1 MVACLEKTEGN
12 SDFQRI
18 VDFLASNSIH
28 HALTISPTIYTS
40 YIEQFWNTASSQ
52 TVNDVKHINATV
64 DSKAVVVTEASIR
77 SSFLFNDV
85 DALFSP
91 QWKFLIHTILHCLSS
106 KSTSWNEFSTNIAS
120 AVICLATNQKFNF
133 SKLIFDGM
141 LRNLDN
147 TKKKFLMYPRFLM
160 AFLNNQIELGEPF
173 NDVYPTPAHNL
184 KLFTNMSKKGLKFLG
199 KIIPLFPIMLTHA
212 AEGKG
217 SGEPTEPQPIPSP
230 TQPSTGD
237 QPLETSS
244 SHATTQHYRDSLE
257 ETNGN
262 EGDQVQIPHD
272 SPLLGGHTSNRAE
285 GVLNLQELSVL
296 CTNLSNRVLAL
307 ESIKDVQAAEISELK
322 SRIKKLEK
330 KCKPSIS
337 HHKAWLKSIKRLSMK
352 KRFGKKESVSKQGR
366 KKSKP
371 KSTLDDSTVFD
382 DQDADHGGNVEE
394 LVSIARPDID
404 AARKEESVVEPRTP
418 PTTTSIFDDEDII
431 MAQTLIKMKEEKAK
445 EKGVSI
451 KDVDNSSRPE
461 RSILTLK
468 PLPKIDPKDKGK
480 GVLKESTVKKVKRSD
495 LDAAQIAKDAEIA
508 RLVHENELA
517 KMERER
523 EERQRQDQAS
533 VDYIASLYDEVQAK
547 MDASEEL
554 AARLQMEEKKMYTIE
569 DRSKLL
575 AEFFKRRKKLLAE
588 ERATAVRN
596 KPLTRTQLRSLMMT
610 YLKHTGKY
618 RHNQLNKKTFKEIQA
633 LYIKEQERDADFVPI
648 GSERDEK
655 MIDKMNKK
663 AAGMDEEEVPE
674 EPESTKVEVKQE
686 GREENIRKRS
696 GRRLKMKATKK
707 SKRQKTDSD
716 LEEEE
721 QLRASLKI
729 VPDEEEEIDYEV
741 LGTRYPIVNWES
753 AFYHTDRYGVPHDY
767 YRVFRANGS
776 SRYIKTFTEMVS
788 RFDRLDFIELH
799 SLVMQRFSTTTPE
812 GIDLVLWGDLR
823 IMFEET
829 ADDDIWKNQEKWIIK
844 SWTFYENCGV
854 HILALEDGTEI
865 HMLAERRYPLIRETL
880 ERMME
885 LRLTAE
891 SEGEAV
897 FDLLRFIQKQIDEFG
912 GQDGSEKDL

>member
-1 MVACLEKTEGN
+1 
-12 SDFQRI
+12 
-18 VDFLASNSIH
+18 
-28 HALTISPTIYTS
+28 
-40 YIEQFWNTASSQ
+40 
-52 TVNDVKHINATV
+52 
-64 DSKAVVVTEASIR
+64 
-77 SSFLFNDV
+77 
-85 DALFSP
+85 
-91 QWKFLIHTILHCLSS
+91 
-106 KSTSWNEFSTNIAS
+106 
-120 AVICLATNQKFNF
+120 
-133 SKLIFDGM
+133 
-141 LRNLDN
+141 
-147 TKKKFLMYPRFLM
+147 
-160 AFLNNQIELGEPF
+160 
-173 NDVYPTPAHNL
+173 
-184 KLFTNMSKKGLKFLG
+184 
-199 KIIPLFPIMLTHA
+199 
-212 AEGKG
+212 
-217 SGEPTEPQPIPSP
+217 
-230 TQPSTGD
+230 
-237 QPLETSS
+237 
-244 SHATTQHYRDSLE
+244 
-257 ETNGN
+257 
-262 EGDQVQIPHD
+262 
-272 SPLLGGHTSNRAE
+272 
-285 GVLNLQELSVL
+285 
-296 CTNLSNRVLAL
+296 
-307 ESIKDVQAAEISELK
+307 
-322 SRIKKLEK
+322 
-330 KCKPSIS
+330 
-337 HHKAWLKSIKRLSMK
+337 
-352 KRFGKKESVSKQGR
+352 
-366 KKSKP
+366 
-371 KSTLDDSTVFD
+371 
-382 DQDADHGGNVEE
+382 
-394 LVSIARPDID
+394 
-404 AARKEESVVEPRTP
+404 
-418 PTTTSIFDDEDII
+418 
-431 MAQTLIKMKEEKAK
+431 
-445 EKGVSI
+445 
-451 KDVDNSSRPE
+451 
-461 RSILTLK
+461 
-468 PLPKIDPKDKGK
+468 
-480 GVLKESTVKKVKRSD
+480 
-495 LDAAQIAKDAEIA
+495 
-508 RLVHENELA
+508 
-517 KMERER
+517 
-523 EERQRQDQAS
+523 
-533 VDYIASLYDEVQAK
+533 

-554 AARLQMEEKKMYTIE
+554 AARLQMEEREMYTIE
-569 DRSKLL
+569 ERSKLL
-575 AEFFKRRKKLLAE
+575 AEFFERRKKLLAE
-588 ERATAVRN
+588 ERAAAVRN
-596 KPLTRTQLRSLMMT
+596 KPPTRTQLRSLMMT

-618 RHNQLNKKTFKEIQA
+618 RHNQLNKKTFEEIQA